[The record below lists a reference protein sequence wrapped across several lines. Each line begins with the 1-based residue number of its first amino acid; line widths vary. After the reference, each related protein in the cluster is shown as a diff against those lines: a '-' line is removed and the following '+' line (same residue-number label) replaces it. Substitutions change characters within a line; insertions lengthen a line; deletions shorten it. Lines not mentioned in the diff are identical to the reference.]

1 MENISVNFK
10 KENGNIVLESIDD
23 NGEKTPYTSENPLL
37 TVNDDGSYSKVENA
51 DLNEIISSTVV
62 EEPVTTDAENVEMED
77 VYKTDEDDEEK
88 FVENPLKPPV
98 EEEVKPVKPETE
110 AAPTKPEEEVEP
122 ETEAASTKP
131 EEEVKPETEVA
142 STNECDQK
150 FNEYNDKINDIDC
163 NTFNKKEFNKLALK
177 VHPDK
182 NPDCGDASTKSFQ
195 LLNNKQEQCENQSG
209 NSSEANKESDE
220 SKLLG
225 DGKDSNGGKKNKTKK
240 SKKGGKQKTKR
251 VRFIMTRKGRKNNKN
266 KKNKTRR

>member
-10 KENGNIVLESIDD
+10 KENGNILLESIDD
-23 NGEKTPYTSENPLL
+23 NGEKTPYTSEKPLL

-51 DLNEIISSTVV
+51 DLNEIIISSVV
-62 EEPVTTDAENVEMED
+62 EEPVTTDTENVEMED
-77 VYKTDEDDEEK
+77 VYKTNEDDEEK
-88 FVENPLKPPV
+88 FVENPLNTPV
-98 EEEVKPVKPETE
+98 EEEVKPEIE
-110 AAPTKPEEEVEP
+110 AAPTKPEEEVKP
-122 ETEAASTKP
+122 EIEAAPTKP
-131 EEEVKPETEVA
+131 EEEVKQETEA
-142 STNECDQK
+142 PSTNKCDQT

-163 NTFNKKEFNKLALK
+163 NTFKKKDFKKLALK

-182 NPDCGDASTKSFQ
+182 NPDCGDASKKSFQ

-251 VRFIMTRKGRKNNKN
+251 VRFIITRKGRKNNQN